1 MNQFLIVCPLLFL
14 AGFIDAVGGGGGLI
28 SLPAYLL
35 AGLPVHSAIATNKL
49 SNSCGTALAT
59 FKFIRRGLVN
69 WKLAIPTVAAAILGS
84 SLGARAS
91 MAVEE
96 AVMEKLLLCVLP
108 VAAVIVLRSR
118 SFQNEGHIV
127 LNRRTWATALLSAAV
142 VGFYDGFY
150 GPGTGTFL
158 IIAFTAFAGFPLK
171 RANAHAKV
179 INLTTNLT
187 SLGVFLTGG
196 QVVFA
201 LGLAGAVCNMAGN
214 FLGAELAL
222 KQGAKLT
229 RPVILVV
236 LSLLALKILGVL

>member
-1 MNQFLIVCPLLFL
+1 MNQFFIVCPLLFL
-14 AGFIDAVGGGGGLI
+14 AGFLDAIGGGGGLI

-35 AGLPVHSAIATNKL
+35 AGLPVHSAIATNKR
-49 SNSCGTALAT
+49 SGSCGTTLST
-59 FKFIRRGLVN
+59 IKFIRRGLVN
-69 WKLAIPTVAAAILGS
+69 WRLAIPTVIAAMLGS
-84 SLGARAS
+84 SLGATAS

-96 AVMEKLLLCVLP
+96 GGMENLLLLVLP
-108 VAAVIVLRSR
+108 CAATIVLRSR
-118 SFQNEGHIV
+118 AFREEGELI
-127 LNRRTWATALLSAAV
+127 LNSRTWIIALLSAAV

-158 IIAFTAFAGFPLK
+158 IIAFTAFAGFPLS

-222 KQGAKLT
+222 KQGAKIT
-229 RPVILVV
+229 KPVILVV